1 MDLNART
8 VIFLL
13 TILFL
18 GLLAGFLLIPVP
30 SFSGTL
36 PGNLIGLAG
45 TLLIGYTLV
54 YSFRKRVLGKKGK
67 QNPLNHHVIAG
78 LTGASLI
85 IIHSGHTYA
94 SLNGTLAFLA
104 MVTIV
109 LSGLGARFLLGK
121 ISRSLKNQK
130 RDVAEMHKELQV
142 KKSQI
147 DKATCARILELEGSW
162 ENVDEEDAALDPVI
176 TAHCDELVALARSI
190 VETEYAIEGF
200 AKTKALFDKWL
211 KVHIYL
217 TALLL
222 AMISVHVLSAV
233 YYGLRW
239 LP

>member
-1 MDLNART
+1 MELNAKT
-8 VIFLL
+8 VIFFL

-18 GLLAGFLLIPVP
+18 GLLAGFLLIPVS

-36 PGNLIGLAG
+36 PGNLIGLLG
-45 TLLIGYTLV
+45 TLVIGYTLI
-54 YSFRKRVLGKKGK
+54 YSFRKRVLGKKGR

-78 LTGASLI
+78 LIGPALI

-109 LSGLGARFLLGK
+109 LSGLGARYLLGK
-121 ISRSLKNQK
+121 VSRSLKNQQS
-130 RDVAEMHKELQV
+130 DVAEMRKELLLR
-142 KKSQI
+142 KSQI
-147 DKATCARILELEGSW
+147 DRETCARILELDGSW
-162 ENVDEEDAALDPVI
+162 EDVEEENAIDPVV
-176 TAHCDELVALARSI
+176 TGHCDELLALARSL

-200 AKTKALFDKWL
+200 VKTKALFDKWL

-217 TALLL
+217 TALLV